1 MKVGVRATTFILTV
15 FTFEQRLSH
24 FNTAKF
30 HCQADRLTEWRATV
44 TVWIQKMSAAWVT
57 LIADHLT
64 ALPRIVD
71 ILALLTMT

>member
-1 MKVGVRATTFILTV
+1 MGVRATTFILTV
-15 FTFEQRLSH
+15 FAFEQRLSR
-24 FNTAKF
+24 FNTMKF

-44 TVWIQKMSAAWVT
+44 TVRIQKTSIVWVT